1 MSEVSRLSS
10 EDLRGWLE
18 RETSSLFVPIHSKA
32 QRFVDDMRKML
43 DSLLEV
49 SKMLLENS
57 AKEIDKKNMKTFN
70 RARALNKLSRLF
82 ADRIRQTKIPDVVTY
97 DSFNQF
103 VQETQRTFLVIEV
116 DIRNWFPR
124 VSPFFILDRRK
135 FQAIFDKA
143 KNLLQELGNFLT
155 KEYVKAKTLEQTF
168 ELADKLL
175 VLEDQATTLTEQKA
189 RIEDDKVRTEA
200 KIAAV
205 HEKMAMLRNSGT
217 LSQLSRVNADLN
229 ALRVEV
235 KHALHHLEK
244 PFVKLQSLALHGEGS
259 GLTPEQV
266 DRLNHYVEDPFEAFS
281 VEESGLRGLK
291 QILEKTEQLMS
302 NDKLHLKSDKAR
314 KAQQLVTQILNGDS
328 LLSLHERS
336 RTMTARRKQLSTSAE
351 VTEAE
356 RMLSEL
362 KEQLEALETRMKV
375 VEGEE
380 VSIQRELGDT
390 AERIRGHKSEIEKN
404 VSSFLSK
411 EIRIT

>member
-32 QRFVDDMRKML
+32 QRLVDDMRKML

-189 RIEDDKVRTEA
+189 RIEDDKARTEA

-328 LLSLHERS
+328 LLSLHEKS
-336 RTMTARRKQLSTSAE
+336 RTMTVRRKQLSTSAE

-380 VSIQRELGDT
+380 VSTQRELGDT